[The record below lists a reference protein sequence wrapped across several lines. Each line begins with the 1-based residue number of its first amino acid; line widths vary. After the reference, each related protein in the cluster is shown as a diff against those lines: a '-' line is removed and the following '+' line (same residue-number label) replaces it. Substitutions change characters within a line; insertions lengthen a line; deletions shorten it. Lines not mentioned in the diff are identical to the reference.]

1 MAADSYRFEVALS
14 YAREDAAYVSRVA
27 KVLEQAAI
35 PFFYDQNPE
44 AALELW
50 GRELPQQLETIYARD
65 SRHVVLFA
73 SAAYERKIW
82 TRYEMKW
89 ALHTALRTDRE
100 YLLPARFDST
110 VLPGLPPDIVYTNL
124 SGLEPERFGAIIL
137 SKLGATAPPLA
148 SVASKPAAPAPA
160 SPEDWF

>member
-1 MAADSYRFEVALS
+1 MASDSYRFEVALS

-27 KVLEQAAI
+27 RVLEQAAI

-50 GRELPQQLETIYARD
+50 GRELPQQLETIYARE

-124 SGLEPERFGAIIL
+124 RGLEPERFGGIIL
-137 SKLGATAPPLA
+137 GKVGATSNSVLPVTTTAPP
-148 SVASKPAAPAPA
+148 PAPS